1 MRTTSASKVLC
12 ILLALTVL
20 LTLASAVSAQK
31 PKSPRTQAS
40 TDIGGKWITVDY
52 SAPILRGRQGIFGSG
67 DDYGTKVNAGGPVW
81 RAGADATTE
90 LTTEVPLT
98 IGGKTIQPGSYRLVV
113 DLKSATEWE
122 LILTTKPAMAT
133 FEGRDKIGPK
143 MWGAYGYSD
152 DMDVARATMTVQP
165 GAMSIDQLTYFF
177 HDVSDAGGSLGL
189 AWDTSIASVAF
200 TVAK

>member
-1 MRTTSASKVLC
+1 MRTMSASMVLRSF
-12 ILLALTVL
+12 LALTVL
-20 LTLASAVSAQK
+20 LALATAGYAQK

-67 DDYGTKVNAGGPVW
+67 DEYGNTVYAGGEVW
-81 RAGADATTE
+81 RAGADASTE

-98 IGGKTIQPGSYRLVV
+98 IGDKTVQPGSYRLVI
-113 DLKSATEWE
+113 DLKSPTEWE
-122 LILTTKPAMAT
+122 LILTSKPAMAT

-143 MWGAYGYSD
+143 MWGAYGYSN
-152 DMDVARATMTVQP
+152 DMDVARATMMVQP
-165 GAMSIDQLTYFF
+165 GAMSIDQLVYFF

-200 TVAK
+200 KVAK